1 MMSSALR
8 TSCAPVPEVS
18 TSMYTA
24 WLWLR
29 WSVHADTPASSSDA
43 TSNRLIMIA
52 PVLPESRA
60 TAGGPRR
67 RRLAVSHRLDHA
79 LDEQRQ
85 HDRDVVQG
93 SKHFEQLPNEIPENA
108 QDERQHAHE
117 HHDRRSADRAQ
128 RINEGLE
135 RDPHESQGKGQEETE
150 NHLRRGR
157 DEPEQ
162 GIGRRRLRGC

>member
-1 MMSSALR
+1 
-8 TSCAPVPEVS
+8 
-18 TSMYTA
+18 MYTA

-29 WSVHADTPASSSDA
+29 WSVHADTPASSSDT

-60 TAGGPRR
+60 AAGGPRR

-93 SKHFEQLPNEIPENA
+93 RKKPRTICAVGGMSL
-108 QDERQHAHE
+108 
-117 HHDRRSADRAQ
+117 S
-128 RINEGLE
+128 
-135 RDPHESQGKGQEETE
+135 
-150 NHLRRGR
+150 RGSGGAACAVAS
-157 DEPEQ
+157 D
-162 GIGRRRLRGC
+162 

>member
-1 MMSSALR
+1 
-8 TSCAPVPEVS
+8 
-18 TSMYTA
+18 MYTA

-29 WSVHADTPASSSDA
+29 WSVHADTPASSSDT

-60 TAGGPRR
+60 AAGGPRR

-93 SKHFEQLPNEIPENA
+93 SKHLEQLPDEIPENA

-117 HHDRRSADRAQ
+117 HHDRRSADRAH

-135 RDPHESQGKGQEETE
+135 RDPHESQGKGRSEE
-150 NHLRRGR
+150 RRVGKECR
-157 DEPEQ
+157 SRWSPYH
-162 GIGRRRLRGC
+162 